1 MPVKIKLTPCESSLG
16 RHRTRHKMFKLICY
30 LAIYAVISA
39 LGLALLKMALSANA
53 DGNAGVLGLLRNWR
67 FIVGFFLYG
76 TGFVMWM
83 FLLQRHDLTLVFPM
97 AAGSLFV
104 AVGILGIFLLH
115 EPLNIGR
122 VAGMAIIL
130 VGVSLLAWNS

>member
-1 MPVKIKLTPCESSLG
+1 MKL
-16 RHRTRHKMFKLICY
+16 FCY
-30 LAIYAVISA
+30 LAIYAIISA

-53 DGNAGVLGLLRNWR
+53 EGNAGMFGLICDWR
-67 FIVGFFLYG
+67 FFVGFFLYG

-104 AVGILGIFLLH
+104 AVGVLGIFLLN
-115 EPLNIGR
+115 EQLTIGR
-122 VAGMAIIL
+122 VAGMAVIL

>member
-1 MPVKIKLTPCESSLG
+1 MV
-16 RHRTRHKMFKLICY
+16 KLISY
-30 LAIYAVISA
+30 LAIYAIISA

-53 DGNAGVLGLLRNWR
+53 EDNAGVLGLLRNWR
-67 FIVGFFLYG
+67 FLVGFFLYG

-104 AVGILGIFLLH
+104 AVGVLGIFLLN
-115 EPLNIGR
+115 EQFNLGR

-130 VGVSLLAWNS
+130 VGVKIGRAHV